1 MNHSFSGFTN
11 GDDEKSG
18 GGKSAFTFHSLPSFM
33 SVTTTMKAAEEVI
46 ILPPSLAVPET
57 LVAPSPSVSVKTE
70 EKSVSKVDYEATT
83 EKKKNSHEASTGDI
97 KNDDASLLKGASAK
111 DTMTAST
118 SSSVRP
124 RTIPFA
130 NGDASDE
137 KNESQKQQCSKGA
150 EEELELEQFYGN
162 LLSDC
167 DPSMTKQESPESPP
181 ITMED
186 NYLDKDGFPE
196 HVITPK
202 TSTKETCSSKTNSH
216 HPPVPSVVNNDALM
230 GINDMSGISYNDEA
244 IQISK
249 NAYLTKHTGQGQMIL
264 YQVISSEE
272 AESLILKK
280 GTFDTE
286 APLISS
292 SGSSEGVDGGEKLA
306 NSEKPTEGVTDAARL
321 TCKVKAA
328 MCCSGFM
335 VLLIGLFVG
344 VAVTAFN
351 LNKVGTTG
359 QSSANATMIDKTDDF
374 QETSPVATF
383 RPTSPPTMFRKE
395 TTNIPST
402 QPTVSPPVSLYDALD
417 LPEDTWDAIRNDDLS
432 PQAKSFKLLQNES
445 SLATYSQQR
454 KLQRFVLRV
463 LYFSTS
469 GENWTQSDSWL
480 SPSTHE
486 CKVWSNTCGEEDD
499 LHRIVIRDNAMNGTL
514 PVELGLLTTLVE
526 LDLSHNNLVGS
537 LPSSLGSMSNL
548 QTLNLTSN
556 QLSSTLP
563 SEIALLTQLR
573 HLDLDS
579 CLLDK
584 TIPREIEFLT
594 NLESISLSN
603 NRFSGW
609 LPSEL
614 GKLSRLQRLSMQQ
627 NSFSGLLP
635 TELGHLTKMRELML
649 FENRFRSAMPSELG
663 NLESLEKLS
672 LGWNSLSGFIFTEIG
687 RLKRLVELDIVSNQ
701 IDGSIPTEI
710 GGLERLE
717 HLWLFSNNIEGTI
730 PTEVGQLDRLNQMLL
745 FWNWLSG
752 P

>member
-1 MNHSFSGFTN
+1 MNHSFSGYTN
-11 GDDEKSG
+11 GDEDKSG
-18 GGKSAFTFHSLPSFM
+18 GGKSALTFLSLPSFL
-33 SVTTTMKAAEEVI
+33 SVTTTTKAAEEAI
-46 ILPPSLAVPET
+46 ILPPSLAIPET
-57 LVAPSPSVSVKTE
+57 HAPSPAISIKTE
-70 EKSVSKVDYEATT
+70 EKSVSKTDYEATT
-83 EKKKNSHEASTGDI
+83 EKKRNSHEAAAGDN
-97 KNDDASLLKGASAK
+97 KNAGTSLLGASAK
-111 DTMTAST
+111 DTTTAST
-118 SSSVRP
+118 SSSVKP

-130 NGDASDE
+130 NGDISDG
-137 KNESQKQQCSKGA
+137 KNESQQQSTEGV
-150 EEELELEQFYGN
+150 EGQMELEQFYGN

-167 DPSMTKQESPESPP
+167 DPSMTEPESPEAPP
-181 ITMED
+181 FTQEE
-186 NYLDKDGFPE
+186 NYLDKDGFPV
-196 HVITPK
+196 HVIRPK
-202 TSTKETCSSKTNSH
+202 TSTKATSSSKTNSNH
-216 HPPVPSVVNNDALM
+216 LPVPSVVNNDALM

-244 IQISK
+244 IQIGK

-264 YQVISSEE
+264 YQVISSKD
-272 AESLILKK
+272 AEDLILKK

-286 APLISS
+286 APLLSYS
-292 SGSSEGVDGGEKLA
+292 ESSEGMEGGV
-306 NSEKPTEGVTDAARL
+306 KPTKSSTEAASL

-351 LNKVGTTG
+351 INKVGITS
-359 QSSANATMIDKTDDF
+359 QSAANATAVDTRDDI
-374 QETSPVATF
+374 QETTSAVSF
-383 RPTSPPTMFRKE
+383 RPTAPPTMIQME
-395 TTNIPST
+395 TTNVPSM
-402 QPTVSPPVSLYDALD
+402 QPSVSAPVSLYDALD
-417 LPEDTWDAIRNDDLS
+417 LPDYTWEAIRNDDLS
-432 PQAKSFKLLQNES
+432 PQAKSFKILQEEPT
-445 SLATYSQQR
+445 LATYSQQR

-469 GENWTQSDSWL
+469 GENWTQNDSWL
-480 SPSTHE
+480 SPTTHE
-486 CKVWSNTCGEEDD
+486 CKFWSNTCGEEDD

-514 PVELGLLTTLVE
+514 PLELGLLTTLVD
-526 LDLSHNNLVGS
+526 LDLSHNNLLGS
-537 LPSSLGSMSNL
+537 LPSFLGSMSNL

-579 CLLDK
+579 CLFDEA
-584 TIPREIEFLT
+584 IPREIASLT
-594 NLESISLSN
+594 NLETISLSN

-614 GKLSRLQRLSMQQ
+614 GKLSRLQKLAMQR
-627 NSFSGLLP
+627 NRFSGLLP
-635 TELGHLTKMRELML
+635 SELGHLTRMRELLL
-649 FENRFRSAMPSELG
+649 FENRFRSAMPSEFG
-663 NLESLEKLS
+663 NLERLEKLS

-687 RLKRLVELDIVSNQ
+687 RLQRLVELDIVSNQ

-730 PTEVGQLDRLNQMLL
+730 PTEVGQLNRLNQMLL
-745 FWNWLSG
+745 FWNWLTG